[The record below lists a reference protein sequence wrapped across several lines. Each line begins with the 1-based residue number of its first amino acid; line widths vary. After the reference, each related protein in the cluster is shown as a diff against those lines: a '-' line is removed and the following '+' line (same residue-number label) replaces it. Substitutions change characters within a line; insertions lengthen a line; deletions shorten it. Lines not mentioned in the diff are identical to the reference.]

1 MRKVAASIRIDR
13 AVEDVYGYTSAY
25 RTWTEWRGGV
35 SESEQLTDGP
45 VGVGTRIRGGGKLL
59 GRPIGIVIEV
69 TELEPGSRLAY
80 RGAAGPLRTHNV
92 VTFESVAGDTQ
103 VTWTDEV
110 ELRGIFGLL
119 EPLMGRM
126 VRRGYEADL
135 GRLKA
140 ILEGQP
146 AAGA

>member
-1 MRKVAASIRIDR
+1 VRKVEVRVRIDR
-13 AVEDVYGYTSAY
+13 GIDDVYAY
-25 RTWTEWRGGV
+25 ASTYSTWPEWRGGV

-59 GRPIGIVIEV
+59 GRPVGIVIEV

-80 RGAAGPLRTHNV
+80 RGAAGPLRTHNI
-92 VTFESVAGDTQ
+92 VTFESVAGSTQ
-103 VTWTDEV
+103 VTWTDDV

-140 ILEGQP
+140 ILEAQP
-146 AAGA
+146 LTGA